1 MIAMLVAAAVQ
12 ASIACNPDVT
22 SLRAKDQMLLDALA
36 PGTRK
41 PWDQA
46 MTADAVY
53 VDENGAIMPRSD
65 FLKSLAPLP
74 ANVSGS
80 LAITDYSVRFNGDS
94 ALVIHKDDEHEN
106 YHGIALRAGY
116 IMTETWLCRDGQWK
130 LAMVHAYTEAKDPP
144 AVALPQNQLRDFEG
158 RYSAAPDLMVT
169 IRLTGDHL
177 VMERKGRP
185 TLSLLAETPDIL
197 FVPGQPRIKRI
208 FLRDAKGRITAFI
221 DRREGEDI
229 VWNRTS

>member
-1 MIAMLVAAAVQ
+1 MITMLVAAAVQ
-12 ASIACNPDVT
+12 ASVACNRDAT

-41 PWDQA
+41 PWDKA
-46 MTADAVY
+46 MTVDAVY

-80 LAITDYSVRFNGDS
+80 LAITNYSARFNGDS

-144 AVALPQNQLRDFEG
+144 AVAMSQNRLRAFEG
-158 RYSAAPDLMVT
+158 RYSAAPDLIIT
-169 IRLTGDHL
+169 IRLAGDHL

-185 TLSLLAETPDIL
+185 AVSLLAETSDVL

-208 FLRDAKGRITAFI
+208 FVRDAKGRVAAFI

-229 VWNRTS
+229 VWKRIS